1 VRGLILKSSG
11 IIILNNMVLDI
22 LVIPTY
28 NTLTL
33 GVADAS
39 TYDTDPPVVSAPTIE
54 ITVPNFGVVS
64 LPFVPDEFNI
74 FNSTSLGLSAVG
86 EPLIPLPD
94 GIYYLKYTVAP
105 AMTYNVEKNIMRT
118 ELIQEKFDNAFMKL
132 DLMECDSAIRTQ
144 AKVNLNSIYYM
155 ISGSIAAA
163 NNCAIDTA
171 NKLYMQADRM
181 LNNFIRNNC
190 GCTGNNYII
199 NFY

>member
-1 VRGLILKSSG
+1 
-11 IIILNNMVLDI
+11 MVLDI

-39 TYDTDPPVVSAPTIE
+39 TYDTDPPVVSSPTIE

-64 LPFVPDEFNI
+64 LPFVPNDFNI
-74 FNSTSLGLSAVG
+74 FNSASLGLSLVG

-105 AMTYNVEKNIMRT
+105 ALTYNVERNIMRT

-132 DLMECDSAIRTQ
+132 DLMECDLAIKTQ
-144 AKVNLNSIYYM
+144 SKVTLNSIYYM

-163 NNCAIDTA
+163 NNCAVDTA
-171 NKLYMQADRM
+171 NKLYIQADNM
-181 LNNFIRNNC
+181 LNNFIRSNC
-190 GCTGNNYII
+190 GCSGNNYII

>member
-1 VRGLILKSSG
+1 
-11 IIILNNMVLDI
+11 MVLDI

-39 TYDTDPPVVSAPTIE
+39 TYDTDPPVVTSPTIE
-54 ITVPNFGVVS
+54 ITIPGYTVPVS
-64 LPFVPDEFNI
+64 LPFTVNDFNI
-74 FNSTSLGLSAVG
+74 FNSASLGLSAVG

-105 AMTYNVEKNIMRT
+105 AYENYVEKNIMRT

-132 DLMECDSAIRTQ
+132 DLMECDLAIKTQ
-144 AKVNLNSIYYM
+144 SKVTLNTIYYM

-163 NNCAIDTA
+163 NNCAVDTA
-171 NKLYMQADRM
+171 NKLYIQADNM
-181 LNNFIRNNC
+181 LNNFIRSNC
-190 GCTGNNYII
+190 GCSGNNYIV

>member
-1 VRGLILKSSG
+1 
-11 IIILNNMVLDI
+11 MVLDI

-64 LPFVPDEFNI
+64 LPFTPNEFNI

-86 EPLIPLPD
+86 DPLIPLPD

-132 DLMECDSAIRTQ
+132 DMMECDSAIRTQ
-144 AKVNLNSIYYM
+144 AKVDLNSIYYM

-163 NNCAIDTA
+163 NNCAVDTA

-190 GCTGNNYII
+190 GCSGNNYII